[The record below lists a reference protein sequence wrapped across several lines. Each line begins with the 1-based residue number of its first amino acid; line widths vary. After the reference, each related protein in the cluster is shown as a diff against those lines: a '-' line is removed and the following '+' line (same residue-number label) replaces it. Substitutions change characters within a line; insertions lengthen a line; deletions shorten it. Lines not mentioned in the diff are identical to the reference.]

1 MAGSIIMTA
10 YPAVAPAPNA
20 GVNTRVGLA
29 ITPSATASLIASGML
44 AADVLPT
51 RSRLKYSRSAAI
63 DASWAAPAI
72 ITLFA

>member
-1 MAGSIIMTA
+1 MAGSIRMTA

-20 GVNTRVGLA
+20 GVNTRAGLA
-29 ITPSATASLIASGML
+29 ITPSATASRIASGML

-51 RSRLKYSRSAAI
+51 RPRLKYSRSASME
-63 DASWAAPAI
+63 ASRAARTS